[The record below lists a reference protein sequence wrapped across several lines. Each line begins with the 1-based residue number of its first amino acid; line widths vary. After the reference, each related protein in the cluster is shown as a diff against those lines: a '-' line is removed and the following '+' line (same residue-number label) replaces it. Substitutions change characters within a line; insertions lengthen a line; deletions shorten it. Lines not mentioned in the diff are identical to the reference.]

1 MVHGADCVGFEELGL
16 LSVTAFIVGLSGA
29 LMPGTVFVAVVLQAA
44 RKGWKVGPL
53 IVLGHALLETGFG
66 IALVLG
72 LSAVMGVQIVRTTIG
87 FVGGIFLLWMGF
99 SLLKTSRHA
108 EILTT
113 STSGQEPP
121 LVSSAPVLAGLVA
134 SSINPY
140 FYVWWATVG
149 NVFTMKGLE
158 LAGLLGVAVFL
169 VSHWMS
175 DLSWYTLISLSV
187 GKSRRY
193 MSNRIYR
200 AILGVCGLFLI
211 VLGSAFIHGAL
222 SGTI

>member
-1 MVHGADCVGFEELGL
+1 VGLEELGL

-29 LMPGTVFVAVVLQAA
+29 LMPGTVFVAVVLQAS

-66 IALVLG
+66 VALVLG

-87 FVGGIFLLWMGF
+87 LVGGVFLLWMGF

-113 STSGQEPP
+113 SSGQEPP

-158 LAGLLGVAVFL
+158 LAGLLGVAIFM

-187 GKSRRY
+187 GKSRGY

-200 AILGVCGLFLI
+200 MILGACGAFLI
-211 VLGSAFIHGAL
+211 ALGLVFLYGAS

>member
-1 MVHGADCVGFEELGL
+1 MGFEELAL

-72 LSAVMGVQIVRTTIG
+72 LSAIMGVQIVRTTIG
-87 FVGGIFLLWMGF
+87 LVGGIFLLWMGF

-108 EILTT
+108 EILTR
-113 STSGQEPP
+113 SGGQEPP
-121 LVSSAPVLAGLVA
+121 LVSSGPVLAGLVA
-134 SSINPY
+134 SSVNPY
-140 FYVWWATVG
+140 FYVWWATIG

-158 LAGLLGVAVFL
+158 LAGLVGVAIFL
-169 VSHWMS
+169 ISHWMS
-175 DLSWYTLISLSV
+175 DLSWYTLVSLSV

-200 AILGVCGLFLI
+200 TVLGVCGLFLI

>member
-1 MVHGADCVGFEELGL
+1 VGFEELAL

-29 LMPGTVFVAVVLQAA
+29 LMPGTVFVAVVLQATK
-44 RKGWKVGPL
+44 KGWRVGPL
-53 IVLGHALLETGFG
+53 IVVGHAVLETGFG
-66 IALVLG
+66 MALVLG
-72 LSAVMGVQIVRTTIG
+72 LSAIMGIQIVRITIG
-87 FVGGIFLLWMGF
+87 FVGGLFLLWMGF

-108 EILTT
+108 EIQTG
-113 STSGQEPP
+113 SSGQEPP
-121 LVSSAPVLAGLVA
+121 SFSSAPVLAGLVA
-134 SSINPY
+134 SSVNPY

-158 LAGLLGVAVFL
+158 IAGLVGVAVFL
-169 VSHWMS
+169 ISHWMS
-175 DLSWYTLISLSV
+175 DLSWYTLVSWSV

-200 AILGVCGLFLI
+200 AVLGICGLFLI
-211 VLGSAFIHGAL
+211 VLGSFFLHGAL

>member
-1 MVHGADCVGFEELGL
+1 VGYEELAL
-16 LSVTAFIVGLSGA
+16 LSVTAFIAGLSGV
-29 LMPGTVFVAVVLQAA
+29 LIPGTVFVAVVLQAT

-72 LSAVMGVQIVRTTIG
+72 LSAIMGIRIVRTTIG
-87 FVGGIFLLWMGF
+87 FVGGVFLLWMGF
-99 SLLKTSRHA
+99 SLLKSSRHA
-108 EILTT
+108 EILTIP
-113 STSGQEPP
+113 GGKEPKS
-121 LVSSAPVLAGLVA
+121 VSSSPVLAGLVA

-158 LAGLLGVAVFL
+158 LAGLLGVAIFL
-169 VSHWMS
+169 FSHWMS

-200 AILGVCGLFLI
+200 MVLGVCGMFLI
-211 VLGSAFIHGAL
+211 VLGLAFMNGAL

>member
-1 MVHGADCVGFEELGL
+1 VGFEELGL

-44 RKGWKVGPL
+44 KKGWRVGPL

-87 FVGGIFLLWMGF
+87 LVGGIFLLWMGF
-99 SLLKTSRHA
+99 NLLKTSRHA
-108 EILTT
+108 EILFG
-113 STSGQEPP
+113 SRGQEPP
-121 LVSSAPVLAGLVA
+121 LVSSGPVLAGLVA
-134 SSINPY
+134 SSVNPY

-158 LAGLLGVAVFL
+158 LAGLVGVAIFL

-175 DLSWYTLISLSV
+175 DLSWYTLVSLSV
-187 GKSRRY
+187 GRSQRY
-193 MSNRIYR
+193 MSDRIYR
-200 AILGVCGLFLI
+200 TVLGVCGLFLI
-211 VLGSAFIHGAL
+211 VLSSAFIHGAL

>member
-1 MVHGADCVGFEELGL
+1 MGFEELAL

-44 RKGWKVGPL
+44 RKGWTVGPL

-72 LSAVMGVQIVRTTIG
+72 LSAIMGVQIVRTTIG

-99 SLLKTSRHA
+99 NLLKTSRHA
-108 EILTT
+108 EIL
-113 STSGQEPP
+113 SGSRGQEPP
-121 LVSSAPVLAGLVA
+121 LVSSAPVLAGLAA
-134 SSINPY
+134 SSVNPY

-149 NVFTMKGLE
+149 NVFIMKGLE

-169 VSHWMS
+169 ISHWMS
-175 DLSWYTLISLSV
+175 DLSWYTLVSLSV

-200 AILGVCGLFLI
+200 TVLGVCGLFLI
-211 VLGSAFIHGAL
+211 ILGLAFIHGAI

>member
-1 MVHGADCVGFEELGL
+1 MGYEDLAL
-16 LSVTAFIVGLSGA
+16 LSVTAFIVGLSGV
-29 LMPGTVFVAVVLQAA
+29 LIPGTVFVAVVLQAV

-72 LSAVMGVQIVRTTIG
+72 LSAIMGIQIVRTTIG
-87 FVGGIFLLWMGF
+87 FVGGVFLLWMGF
-99 SLLKTSRHA
+99 SLLKSSRHA

-113 STSGQEPP
+113 PGGKEPKS
-121 LVSSAPVLAGLVA
+121 VSSSPVLAGLVA

-149 NVFTMKGLE
+149 NVFTIKGLE
-158 LAGLLGVAVFL
+158 LAGLLGVAIFMF
-169 VSHWMS
+169 SHWIS

-200 AILGVCGLFLI
+200 MVLGVCGMFLI
-211 VLGSAFIHGAL
+211 VLGLIFMNGAL
-222 SGTI
+222 NGTI

>member
-1 MVHGADCVGFEELGL
+1 VGLEELGL

-72 LSAVMGVQIVRTTIG
+72 LSAAMGVQIVRTTIG
-87 FVGGIFLLWMGF
+87 LVGGVFLLWMGF

-113 STSGQEPP
+113 SSEREPP
-121 LVSSAPVLAGLVA
+121 LVSSAPVLTGLVA

-158 LAGLLGVAVFL
+158 LAGLLGVAIFM

-187 GKSRRY
+187 GKSRGY

-200 AILGVCGLFLI
+200 MVLGACGAFLI
-211 VLGSAFIHGAL
+211 ALGLVFLYGAS

>member
-1 MVHGADCVGFEELGL
+1 VGYEDLAL
-16 LSVTAFIVGLSGA
+16 LSVTAFIVGLSGV
-29 LMPGTVFVAVVLQAA
+29 LIPGTVFVAVVLQAV

-72 LSAVMGVQIVRTTIG
+72 LSAIMGIQIVRTTIG
-87 FVGGIFLLWMGF
+87 FVGGVFLLWMGF
-99 SLLKTSRHA
+99 SLLKSSRHA

-113 STSGQEPP
+113 PGGKEPKS
-121 LVSSAPVLAGLVA
+121 VSSSPVLAGLVA

-149 NVFTMKGLE
+149 NVFTIKGLE
-158 LAGLLGVAVFL
+158 LAGLLGVAIFMF
-169 VSHWMS
+169 SHWIS

-200 AILGVCGLFLI
+200 MVLGVCGMFLI
-211 VLGSAFIHGAL
+211 VLGLIFMNGAL
-222 SGTI
+222 NGTI